1 MQVQENLIRGI
12 IDIVILQMLERRDMY
27 GYELF
32 QEIRKRSGGEI
43 VVKDG
48 SLYPV
53 MYRMVSRGY
62 IKETVVLVG
71 KRRTRKYYHLTDIG
85 REHLYNMNNEFDR
98 LKRGLDNIMNYVEP
112 PEETDQLQM
121 ELP

>member
-1 MQVQENLIRGI
+1 
-12 IDIVILQMLERRDMY
+12 MLDERDMY

-48 SLYPV
+48 SLYPA
-53 MYRMVSRGY
+53 MYRMVGRGY

-71 KRRTRKYYHLTDIG
+71 KRRTRKYYHLTDTG
-85 REHLYNMNNEFDR
+85 REYLHSMKNAFDS
-98 LKRGLDNIMNYVEP
+98 LKKGLDNIINYRENS
-112 PEETDQLQM
+112 ETDD
-121 ELP
+121 

>member
-1 MQVQENLIRGI
+1 MQIQENLIRGI
-12 IDIVILQMLERRDMY
+12 IDIVILQMLENRDMY

-53 MYRMVSRGY
+53 MYRMVSHGY
-62 IKETVVLVG
+62 IKETTVLVG
-71 KRRTRKYYHLTDIG
+71 KRRTRKYYHITDPG
-85 REHLYNMNNEFDR
+85 REHLHSMKAEFDR
-98 LKRGLDNIMNYVEP
+98 LKRGLDNIINYKEEP
-112 PEETDQLQM
+112 VIAD
-121 ELP
+121 